1 MEKLALEGFA
11 RQLARNSAWAG
22 CDDQGRVRLLLDA
35 KARHLLND
43 ERRMAIE
50 QALAAQRG
58 EPVQVTIDI
67 ADEAVLSS
75 PAQLAEQRE
84 ASRQTDAESAIF
96 ADPVVRA
103 FREQFGATIKPGSIH
118 PLDS

>member
-1 MEKLALEGFA
+1 AMVLEGFA
-11 RQLARNSAWAG
+11 RQLARNSAWH
-22 CDDQGRVRLLLDA
+22 GRDGDRVNLTLDA

-43 ERRMAIE
+43 ERRAAIE
-50 QALAAQRG
+50 QAL
-58 EPVQVTIDI
+58 
-67 ADEAVLSS
+67 S
-75 PAQLAEQRE
+75 AQLASQRDAE
-84 ASRQTDAESAIF
+84 RQQDAESVIF